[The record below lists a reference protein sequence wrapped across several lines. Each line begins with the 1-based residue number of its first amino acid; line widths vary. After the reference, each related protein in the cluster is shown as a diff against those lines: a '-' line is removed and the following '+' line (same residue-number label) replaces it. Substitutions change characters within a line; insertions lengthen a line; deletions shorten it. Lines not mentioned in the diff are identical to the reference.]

1 MDKLRKTTISASMP
15 AQVKANSALAINVRE
30 QKSVEQ
36 EAAKIKAEEEQEAE
50 LVASLN
56 DGSYF
61 ESSPSD
67 ESPAGDAPE
76 EKVESEEG
84 SEEAVPEAVPVLAS
98 DDSEGKPEV
107 DWRDIAG
114 GIVFNPANRG
124 FLPPSQE
131 QSSSPVVE
139 KPEQPKTVKQK
150 LIAAMDWLTE
160 DQARLTVVLTVFC
173 MSVYLIIKLIKK

>member
-36 EAAKIKAEEEQEAE
+36 EAAKIKEEEEQEAE

-67 ESPAGDAPE
+67 ESPAGDVPE
-76 EKVESEEG
+76 ERAESEEV
-84 SEEAVPEAVPVLAS
+84 SEEAAPEAVPVLAS
-98 DDSEGKPEV
+98 DDSEEKPKV
-107 DWRDIAG
+107 DWRDIPG
-114 GIVFNPANRG
+114 GVIFGTANRG
-124 FLPPSQE
+124 VFFPSQE

-139 KPEQPKTVKQK
+139 QPEQPKTVKQK

-173 MSVYLIIKLIKK
+173 MSVYLIVKLVKK